1 MKKLLAEGT
10 PAESFVILGW
20 KIDTRRGL
28 VSLPEHKF
36 LAWDAELQ
44 EVIESSSKP
53 IKLKQLERVQGRD
66 VNVATIV
73 HGASHF
79 LNRTYQAI
87 ARAREHRFARF
98 TADEILDLH
107 MKRHFLRAAFN
118 GVDINAM
125 TFREPDHMG
134 RSDAFEGGIGGFD
147 ICSGRAWRLQ
157 IPSELIHRRSQ
168 NFLEFLACIVQLVL
182 LIKESSWQ
190 RSDCFLSVGDNTSAL
205 RWLEKSNFKADDHQS
220 AHSALARETALLMLD
235 RGITNFTQW
244 LPGKNNVV
252 ADALSRRHDLSD
264 HELTEFLFDSYPKQM
279 PHGFHIKALP
289 DDVSSW
295 TLYWLRLTSGKEE
308 SPPKLTLPLNDTGRI
323 GSISCTCASSP
334 TIPTSPVSHDTN
346 GTSCLEPTLKKSGIK
361 RGANLRK
368 ATINWL
374 KVHAVPP
381 SMVFVRPSAQLA
393 TGIPALTRMERLRSF
408 YNANSAPIVTKT
420 RQRSTKKPFPST

>member
-44 EVIESSSKP
+44 DVIKSSSKP

-79 LNRTYQAI
+79 LNQTYQAI

-125 TFREPDHMG
+125 TLREPDHMG

-168 NFLEFLACIVQLVL
+168 NLLEFLACIVQLVL
-182 LIKESSWQ
+182 LVKESSWQ

-205 RWLEKSNFKADDHQS
+205 RWLESRILRRTITSQS
-220 AHSALARETALLMLD
+220 IQLWLAKRLCSCSTVALRTSRSGYQGKTTWWRTLFLVVTTSL
-235 RGITNFTQW
+235 ITN
-244 LPGKNNVV
+244 
-252 ADALSRRHDLSD
+252 
-264 HELTEFLFDSYPKQM
+264 
-279 PHGFHIKALP
+279 
-289 DDVSSW
+289 
-295 TLYWLRLTSGKEE
+295 
-308 SPPKLTLPLNDTGRI
+308 
-323 GSISCTCASSP
+323 
-334 TIPTSPVSHDTN
+334 
-346 GTSCLEPTLKKSGIK
+346 
-361 RGANLRK
+361 
-368 ATINWL
+368 
-374 KVHAVPP
+374 
-381 SMVFVRPSAQLA
+381 
-393 TGIPALTRMERLRSF
+393 
-408 YNANSAPIVTKT
+408 
-420 RQRSTKKPFPST
+420 